1 MKLSAQSYGKVLY
14 ELTKDAAAKEM
25 DKIIEQYIL
34 FLAREQ
40 MLNKIQYIIK
50 EFVDYA
56 KEKNGI
62 SQLKITSAR
71 SLPQSEIDNIAKHFG
86 KKVEASV
93 EVDEEIL
100 GGVVIKNKNKILDAS
115 LKTQLKKL
123 KTQLL

>member
-14 ELTKDAAAKEM
+14 ELTKDATAKEM
-25 DKIIEQYIL
+25 DKIVAQYIL
-34 FLAREQ
+34 FLTRGQ
-40 MLNKIQYIIK
+40 MLSKIKYIIK

-62 SQLKITSAR
+62 SQLKIISAR
-71 SLPQSEIDNIAKHFG
+71 TLSRLEIESIAKHFG
-86 KKVEASV
+86 KKTETSADTDKS
-93 EVDEEIL
+93 IM
-100 GGVVIKNKNKILDAS
+100 GGVIIKNKNKILDAS